1 MVLNYESAM
10 NVVLVC
16 TISIKSVVS
25 YFRCSGFCNSPLAIT
40 PARRGARC
48 VGADVLL
55 KLLFGELGLG
65 TGLFYKECS
74 KPGTPLEA
82 ARSAVEP
89 WW

>member
-1 MVLNYESAM
+1 M
-10 NVVLVC
+10 
-16 TISIKSVVS
+16 
-25 YFRCSGFCNSPLAIT
+25 
-40 PARRGARC
+40 
-48 VGADVLL
+48 L